1 MSAHGANAYLAER
14 ILTQNIGAPLTEME
28 SWELTSILR
37 LDARKYYQ
45 SGLITYLEAIAGL
58 RKRTWTW
65 SAVKFYYSVF
75 YLIRALLALEG
86 VAYVSVN
93 KKLGWIKTQPGECL
107 AKFPPKKSYF
117 AGGKAEKNLSGS
129 HGSVLYLLEK
139 NFPNSRLLSQ
149 EIDGLYPT
157 EWLMKAREF
166 HNYQSCGFSD
176 PKPSQYFDKYV
187 ENLDAHA
194 RTIYAYFNDKDD
206 LYTFTSDHAVISY
219 PTFVIKH
226 VAGRFE
232 QQSTSHRHKTET
244 RALLPLPEAE
254 AEAEAEAEDI
264 ADNQVIMDNSLIL
277 EMIAAEG
284 SEMNFLEKLVIKP

>member
-1 MSAHGANAYLAER
+1 M
-14 ILTQNIGAPLTEME
+14 
-28 SWELTSILR
+28 
-37 LDARKYYQ
+37 
-45 SGLITYLEAIAGL
+45 
-58 RKRTWTW
+58 
-65 SAVKFYYSVF
+65 
-75 YLIRALLALEG
+75 LALEG

-107 AKFPPKKSYF
+107 TAFPRKKSYC
-117 AGGKAEKNLSGS
+117 AGGNAEKNLSGS

-176 PKPSQYFDKYV
+176 PKPSQYFERYV
-187 ENLDAHA
+187 ENLGAHA
-194 RTIYAYFNDKDD
+194 KIIYAYFSDKDD
-206 LYTFTSDHAVISY
+206 LYTFTGDHAVISY

-232 QQSTSHRHKTET
+232 QQSTTQRQTPESQ
-244 RALLPLPEAE
+244 ALLLLPLPET
-254 AEAEAEAEDI
+254 EDI
-264 ADNQVIMDNSLIL
+264 ASTQVTMDNSLIL

-284 SEMNFLEKLVIKP
+284 SEMNFLEKLVLKPQQVNSMLSE